1 MLILTTAEAIRD
13 AIAIEHVTFPTDAL
27 ERYAALLDTEP
38 IAWLFILQTGDTAVV
53 LEKLR
58 GQPFSTFEFID
69 RTDDWFEVVFVMSD
83 DGFGHVV
90 LLRDQPD
97 TDPELLETCRAFAT
111 TGK

>member
-13 AIAIEHVTFPTDAL
+13 AISVNRVALPTDAL

-38 IAWLFILQTGDTAVV
+38 IAWLFILQTGDTAAV

-58 GQPFSTFEFID
+58 GRPFSNFEFVD
-69 RTDDWFEVVFVMSD
+69 RTDDWFEAVFVMSD
-83 DGFGHVV
+83 DGFGHIV

-97 TDPELLETCRAFAT
+97 TDSALLQTCRTVAT
-111 TGK
+111 MGE